1 MLEGEKVN
9 LRVSEKD
16 DHTVLADWF
25 NQPEVFGE
33 YNPLHQVTI
42 EEVGKM
48 LSGPNELRP
57 FIVED
62 KTGKKVGFI
71 AYFYVLHPAC
81 RLLEVGY
88 SLIPSERDKGY
99 GTEALGMMV
108 DFLFLTKDA
117 SRIQAQTDS
126 RNLASHKILE
136 KVGFKKEGVLRRSM
150 FIRGEWRDSWIYS
163 ILREEWKNPKIL
175 KK

>member
-1 MLEGEKVN
+1 LLGGEKIR
-9 LRVSEKD
+9 LRVLEKED
-16 DHTVLADWF
+16 LPVLAGWF
-25 NQPEVFGE
+25 NDPEVFGE
-33 YNPLHQVTI
+33 YNPLRQMSI
-42 EEVGKM
+42 DEVGKI
-48 LSGPNELRP
+48 LSSPYEMKP

-71 AYFYVLHPAC
+71 SYFYVLHPAC

-88 SLIPSERDKGY
+88 SYVPSERGKGY
-99 GTEALGMMV
+99 GTEALKIMV

-117 SRIQAQTDS
+117 TRIQAQTDP

-136 KVGFKKEGVLRRSM
+136 KVGFKKEGVLRKSI
-150 FIRGEWRDSWIYS
+150 FIRGEWRDSWVYS

-175 KK
+175 ER

>member
-1 MLEGEKVN
+1 LLEGENVN
-9 LRVSEKD
+9 LRISEKD
-16 DHTVLADWF
+16 DYPILADWF
-25 NQPEVFGE
+25 NEPEVFGE
-33 YNPLHQVTI
+33 YNPLHQVTV
-42 EEVGKM
+42 EEIGK
-48 LSGPNELRP
+48 LFSGPNEVKP

-71 AYFYVLHPAC
+71 VYFYMVHPAC

-88 SLIPSERDKGY
+88 SFVPSERGKGY

-117 SRIQAQTDS
+117 SRIQALTDS
-126 RNLASHKILE
+126 RNLASQKILE
-136 KVGFKKEGVLRRSM
+136 KVGFKKEGALRRSM
-150 FIRGEWRDSWIYS
+150 FIRGEWRDSWICS

>member
-1 MLEGEKVN
+1 LLEGENVN
-9 LRVSEKD
+9 LRISEKD
-16 DHTVLADWF
+16 DYPILADWF
-25 NQPEVFGE
+25 NEPEVFGE
-33 YNPLHQVTI
+33 YNPLHQVTV
-42 EEVGKM
+42 EEIGK
-48 LSGPNELRP
+48 LFSGPNEVKP

-71 AYFYVLHPAC
+71 VYFYMVHPAC

-88 SLIPSERDKGY
+88 SFVPSERGKGY

-117 SRIQAQTDS
+117 SRIQALTDS
-126 RNLASHKILE
+126 RNLASQKILE
-136 KVGFKKEGVLRRSM
+136 KVGFKKEGALRRSM